1 MKRKIR
7 NYLSSKAKSDYSNLD
22 RIFELYLNGDIKTL
36 LSDYSGVGI
45 YPTFNKLGKSIQLG
59 GGGGGGY
66 VAIDFLEDKYSVVI
80 YSSGIEVEE
89 VEKLFN
95 EYDYRA
101 DFSLEELINE
111 IDMEIKNHP
120 MLNDTTSI
128 EKKKKLYSRIAWIS
142 LCVPF
147 VIIGILAILLINKD
161 SIQLNKWFII
171 FLAVPV
177 IVWLVF
183 DAKSKRL
190 K

>member
-1 MKRKIR
+1 M
-7 NYLSSKAKSDYSNLD
+7 
-22 RIFELYLNGDIKTL
+22 
-36 LSDYSGVGI
+36 SDYSGVGI
-45 YPTFNKLGKSIQLG
+45 YPTFNKLGKSIQLNYNYHNI
-59 GGGGGGY
+59 Y

-80 YSSGIEVEE
+80 YNSGIEVEE

-95 EYDYRA
+95 EYDYRT

-111 IDMEIKNHP
+111 IDMKIKNHP

-147 VIIGILAILLINKD
+147 VIIGILAIFLINKD

-177 IVWLVF
+177 IIWLVF